1 MTRRVMDQDG
11 YGMKASAQAARL
23 ESPSMAGFHHGV
35 KSCSLI
41 GRKLGTM
48 FEVPRDTSDAIDAL
62 LRELDR
68 KIAR

>member
-1 MTRRVMDQDG
+1 
-11 YGMKASAQAARL
+11 MKASAQAARL
-23 ESPSMAGFHHGV
+23 ESPPISGLRHGV

-62 LRELDR
+62 LREIDR
-68 KIAR
+68 KTGH

>member
-1 MTRRVMDQDG
+1 MTRRVFDQNG
-11 YGMKASAQAARL
+11 YEMKATAQAARL
-23 ESPSMAGFHHGV
+23 ESPSMSGFHNGV

-48 FEVPRDTSDAIDAL
+48 FEVPRDSSDAIDAL
-62 LRELDR
+62 LREIDR